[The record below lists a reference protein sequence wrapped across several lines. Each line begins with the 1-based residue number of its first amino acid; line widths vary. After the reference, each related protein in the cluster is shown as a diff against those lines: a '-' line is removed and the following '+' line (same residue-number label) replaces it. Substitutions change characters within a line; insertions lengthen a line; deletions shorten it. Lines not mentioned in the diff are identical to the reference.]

1 MMTQIK
7 LYKSASGA
15 TGLRMVYNAWPAN
28 KYRGWVSSSYMFGSS
43 EKATALETLD
53 LENDVKTLHI
63 CMDDG
68 L

>member
-28 KYRGWVSSSYMFGSS
+28 KYSGWVSSSYMFGSS
-43 EKATALETLD
+43 
-53 LENDVKTLHI
+53 
-63 CMDDG
+63 
-68 L
+68 